1 MTEPQPAPP
10 TTTEPHRR
18 PAASTRAARQDR
30 INLLNL
36 AVETAED
43 DSPPPFHKLHRFA
56 QARVDVLL
64 DAVLDRTL
72 SALEEASDY
81 LLDKGVL

>member
-1 MTEPQPAPP
+1 MTEPQPAFP
-10 TTTEPHRR
+10 TTTKRR
-18 PAASTRAARQDR
+18 PTPGKNAQQDR

-36 AVETAED
+36 AIETATD
-43 DSPPPFHKLHRFA
+43 DSPTPFHKLHRFT
-56 QARVDVLL
+56 QAHVDVLL